1 MGRGVPVAMEEVE
14 QMEALYATGLSSRA
28 EVSLRGKSFESF
40 SVELSTKSSLDLADW
55 LYSSSEDS
63 TRCVRKYNA
72 VAGVLSRRG
81 RV

>member
-14 QMEALYATGLSSRA
+14 QMEALYATGLSSN
-28 EVSLRGKSFESF
+28 
-40 SVELSTKSSLDLADW
+40 D